1 MKKIKGVIFDL
12 DGVIVSTDDFHYKAW
27 KQLAN
32 REGIYFDRI
41 INNKLRGIS
50 RRESL
55 EIILEKGHKKYSK
68 LEIDEMLKFKNNIY
82 KESLKKL
89 TKYNI
94 LDGFNELYMKLQ
106 EINMKMAIGSSSKN
120 AKRILKQIELID
132 SFDAIVDGTDITH
145 SKPNPEVFL
154 LAAKRLELKTVECVV
169 IEDALAGIKA
179 AKAGNMMA
187 IAIGDAKQSELADY
201 RINNL
206 LEIFEILKRE

>member
-68 LEIDEMLKFKNNIY
+68 LKIDEMLKFKNNIY